1 MKRLPRVHDL
11 KVVVPYFGLLQEG
24 IKDFE
29 VRFDDRDFLVNDI
42 LNLHEYKNKDLTG
55 ECVQKRVKYILRRF
69 KGLQTGY
76 VVLGLEDIDGEETK
90 DKSDYNAVLTI
101 KGIG

>member
-1 MKRLPRVHDL
+1 MKRSTRTHDL
-11 KVVVPYFGLLQEG
+11 KTVAPYFGLLQKG

-29 VRFDDRDFLVNDI
+29 IRFDDKDFLVDDI
-42 LNLHEYKNKDLTG
+42 LNLQEYKHGELTG

-76 VVLGLEDIDGEETK
+76 VVLGLEDIGREQGGAGSHKEARK
-90 DKSDYNAVLTI
+90 
-101 KGIG
+101 